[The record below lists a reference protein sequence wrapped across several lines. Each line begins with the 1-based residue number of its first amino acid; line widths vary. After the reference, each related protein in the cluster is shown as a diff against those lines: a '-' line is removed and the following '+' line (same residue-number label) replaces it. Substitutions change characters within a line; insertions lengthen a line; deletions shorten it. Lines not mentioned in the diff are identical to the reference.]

1 MTETEAGPTARIVV
15 MGVSA
20 VGKST
25 VAACIAAS
33 AGLAL
38 TDADD
43 LHPAANRAKMAA
55 GIPLD
60 DADRWPWLDRVS
72 ATLAAAT
79 GTGVVLACSALTRA
93 YRDRIR
99 ASAPDAFFVFLDG
112 DREVLR
118 ARAAARTGHFM
129 PPALLDSQLALLE
142 PLQADESG
150 ARVDVAPP
158 IDEVCAAA
166 LAAVRAPPHL
176 LRPEERNHG

>member
-1 MTETEAGPTARIVV
+1 MTETDAGATARIVV

-25 VAACIAAS
+25 VAACIAA
-33 AGLAL
+33 ATGLAL

-55 GIPLD
+55 GIPLG

-72 ATLAAAT
+72 ATLATRT
-79 GTGVVLACSALTRA
+79 GAVVACSALTRA

-142 PLQADESG
+142 PLHPDENG
-150 ARVDVAPP
+150 ARVDVRPP
-158 IDEVCAAA
+158 LDEVCAAA
-166 LAAVRAPPHL
+166 LAAVRTAPHL
-176 LRPEERNHG
+176 VRPDERNNG